1 MSASHLSHRPLTRRR
16 LLIILAAVLLLLA
29 LGVSIPI
36 GISLTRRVLTFRG
49 IRIDRSL
56 YAYWQARYR
65 YEYLQKSAA
74 PTRADT
80 EAFWSL
86 PKEDGGV
93 TYGED
98 CEAVT
103 QKYVLRIVTA
113 AYLFDDSGETLTD
126 EERTMLEEDLAD
138 LLTYRFGGSEKRF
151 NEVAE
156 PFGFT
161 YADLRRA
168 YVYELKAS
176 LLPAR
181 ISLSAEQLQAFFL
194 QNYRRVQIIFQPND
208 AAEETLAAL
217 AERVREIDMLSD
229 PAERTERWQ
238 ALAEDAAYNR
248 NPAFTAFS
256 SGYYFCAGSAYDAA
270 FAEAFTAQYTQTDGA
285 DLQSR
290 VYALSDVGSWDRLSS
305 PDGTW
310 YLMRMEPDAADL
322 AGSDYVDTMF
332 SDLSSL
338 ALSDY
343 LPTYLDTF
351 LPDARWNLTHIRP
364 WIPAGTESD
373 LFKFFC

>member
-1 MSASHLSHRPLTRRR
+1 MPASHPTRHPRRRR
-16 LLIILAAVLLLLA
+16 LLIILAALLALIA
-29 LGVSIPI
+29 LGVSIPV
-36 GISLTRRVLTFRG
+36 GISLSHRVLTFHG

-86 PKEDGGV
+86 QKAGESV

-113 AYLFDDSGETLTD
+113 AYLFDDSGEALTD
-126 EERTMLEEDLAD
+126 AERTMLEEDLAD
-138 LLTYRFGGSEKRF
+138 LLTYRFGGSQKRF
-151 NEVAE
+151 DEVAE

-176 LLPAR
+176 LLPTR
-181 ISLSAEQLQAFFL
+181 ISLSTEQLQAFFL
-194 QNYRRVQIIFQPND
+194 QNYRRVQLVYLPPD
-208 AAEETLAAL
+208 TSETTKAAVEERIRAL
-217 AERVREIDMLSD
+217 DMLTD
-229 PAERTERWQ
+229 PAERTARWQ
-238 ALAEDAAYNR
+238 ALAEDSVCNK
-248 NPAFTAFS
+248 NPAYAAFS
-256 SGYYFCAGSAYDAA
+256 SGYYFCEGSAYDAA
-270 FAEAFTAQYTQTDGA
+270 FAEAFAAEYTETDGA
-285 DLQSR
+285 ALR
-290 VYALSDVGSWDRLSS
+290 ACVYALSGVGAWDTFRSD
-305 PDGTW
+305 DGTW
-310 YLMRMEPDAADL
+310 YLMRMEPNAADL
-322 AGSDYVDTMF
+322 AKSDYIDAMF

-338 ALSDY
+338 ALADY

-351 LPDARWNLTHIRP
+351 LPDARWRPAHIRP
-364 WIPAGTESD
+364 WRPAGTESD

>member
-1 MSASHLSHRPLTRRR
+1 MSASHPSRRPLTHRR
-16 LLIILAAVLLLLA
+16 LLIILAALLLLVA
-29 LGVSIPI
+29 IGVSIPI
-36 GISLTRRVLTFRG
+36 GLSLSLRVLTFRG

-74 PTRADT
+74 VTRADT

-86 PKEDGGV
+86 QKTDDIV

-126 EERTMLEEDLAD
+126 EERTMLEEDLTD
-138 LLTYRFGGSEKRF
+138 LLTYRFSGSEKRF

-161 YADLRRA
+161 YADIRRA

-176 LLPAR
+176 LLPTR

-194 QNYRRVQIIFQPND
+194 QNYRRVQIVFLPAD
-208 AAEETLAAL
+208 ATEETLTAL
-217 AERVREIDMLSD
+217 EELVREIDMLSA

-238 ALAEDAAYNR
+238 ALAENPVYNR

-256 SGYYFCAGSAYDAA
+256 NGYYFCTDSAYDAA
-270 FAEAFTAQYTQTDGA
+270 FAEAFTAQYTQTDGV
-285 DLQSR
+285 DFQSR
-290 VYALSDVGSWDRLSS
+290 VYALSDVGSWDCLSS
-305 PDGTW
+305 ADGTW
-310 YLMRMEPDAADL
+310 YLMRMEPDATDL
-322 AGSDYVDTMF
+322 ADSDYVDTMF
-332 SDLSSL
+332 SDISSL

-351 LPDARWNLTHIRP
+351 LPDARWNLAHIRP